1 MKIFAFVSWLYA
13 TLVILTGLT
22 IKIVLYKLVKR
33 PYASKIASW
42 FIRYLIFSPV
52 RVHGSAIDHDT
63 QLFLINHQS
72 DLDIGV
78 METLTHRDLA
88 WVAKKELFEVPF
100 FGLAVR
106 LSKDIP
112 VERESKSSLL
122 KLLKDAKDRLD
133 DGRVICMFP
142 EGTRSTTGRMR
153 SFKPGAKLLA
163 DKFALRVQPVVLLET
178 AEHFDIKRK
187 HFRPGTVH
195 AIFLDPFVAE
205 KGDKEWLERLH
216 TSMQSV
222 YDDKL
227 AEIHQERS

>member
-1 MKIFAFVSWLYA
+1 MKIFAFASWLYA
-13 TLVILTGLT
+13 TLIILVGLS

-42 FIRYLIFSPV
+42 FIRLLIFTPV
-52 RVHGSAIDHDT
+52 KHHGEIDPET
-63 QLFLINHQS
+63 KLFLINHQT

-78 METLTHRDLA
+78 METLTDMDLV

-133 DGRVICMFP
+133 DGRIICMFP

-153 SFKPGAKLLA
+153 SFKPGAKMLA
-163 DKFALRVQPVVLLET
+163 DKFSLKVQPVVLLET
-178 AEHFDIKRK
+178 AEHFDVKK
-187 HFRPGTVH
+187 QHFKPGTVH
-195 AIFLDPFVAE
+195 AFFLDSFVAE
-205 KGDKEWLERLH
+205 KSNKEWLNDLH
-216 TSMQSV
+216 AKMQSV
-222 YDDKL
+222 YDEEL
-227 AEIHQERS
+227 AKIKGH

>member
-1 MKIFAFVSWLYA
+1 MKIFAFASWLYA
-13 TLVILTGLT
+13 TLIILVGLT

-42 FIRYLIFSPV
+42 FIRLFIFTPV
-52 RVHGSAIDHDT
+52 KQRGEIDPET
-63 QLFLINHQS
+63 QMFLINHQS

-78 METLTHRDLA
+78 METMTDKDLV

-112 VERESKSSLL
+112 VERESKSSLI

-142 EGTRSTTGRMR
+142 EGTRSSTGRMR
-153 SFKPGAKLLA
+153 SFKPGAKMLA
-163 DKFALRVQPVVLLET
+163 DKFNLRVQPVVLLET
-178 AEHFDIKRK
+178 AEHFDVKK
-187 HFRPGTVH
+187 QHFRPGTLY
-195 AIFLDPFVAE
+195 AFFLDSFTAD
-205 KGDKEWLERLH
+205 KANKEWLNELQ
-216 TSMQSV
+216 TKMQAL
-222 YDDKL
+222 YDEEL
-227 AEIHQERS
+227 AKIKA

>member
-1 MKIFAFVSWLYA
+1 MKIFAFASWFYA
-13 TLVILTGLT
+13 TVVILIGLT

-42 FIRYLIFSPV
+42 FIRIFIFTPV
-52 RVHGSAIDHDT
+52 KTTGKVDPDT
-63 QLFLINHQS
+63 QMFLINHQS

-78 METLTHRDLA
+78 METVTSKDLV

-122 KLLKDAKDRLD
+122 KLLKDCKDRLD
-133 DGRVICMFP
+133 DGRTICLFP

-153 SFKPGAKLLA
+153 KFKPGAKMVA
-163 DKFALRVQPVVLLET
+163 DKYNLRVQPVILLET
-178 AEHFDIKRK
+178 ANHFDIKK
-187 HFRPGTVH
+187 YHFRPGTVH
-195 AIFLDPFVAE
+195 AYFLDSFDAS
-205 KGDKEWLERLH
+205 KDDKEWLNDLH
-216 TSMQSV
+216 PKMQKV
-222 YDDKL
+222 YDEEL
-227 AEIHQERS
+227 AKIKH